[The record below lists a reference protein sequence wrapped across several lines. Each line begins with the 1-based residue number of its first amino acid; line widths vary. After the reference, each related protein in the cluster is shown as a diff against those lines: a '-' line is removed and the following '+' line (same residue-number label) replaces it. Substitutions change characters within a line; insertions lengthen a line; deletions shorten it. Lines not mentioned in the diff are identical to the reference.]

1 MRRTLKLRT
10 NEGNK
15 VSIALEHRGS
25 GMDGTMR
32 RWILEDGYWHC
43 MDSAEIGQKSRS
55 GGEYAF
61 LIAAV
66 SAIAWGVYNLMGPH
80 ISSMARATLI
90 HP

>member
-15 VSIALEHRGS
+15 VSIVLQHWGS

-32 RWILEDGYWHC
+32 RWTLEDGYWHC
-43 MDSAEIGQKSRS
+43 MDSTEIAQKSRS
-55 GGEYAF
+55 RGEYA
-61 LIAAV
+61 LIIATV
-66 SAIAWGVYNLMGPH
+66 SAVAWGAYNFMGHH
-80 ISSMARATLI
+80 ISSMARGAFI